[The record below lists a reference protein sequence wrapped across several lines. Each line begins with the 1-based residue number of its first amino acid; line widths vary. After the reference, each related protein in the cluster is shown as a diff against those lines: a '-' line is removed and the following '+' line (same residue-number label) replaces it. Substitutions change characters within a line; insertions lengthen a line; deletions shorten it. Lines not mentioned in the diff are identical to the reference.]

1 MCSAFYSIVFRI
13 DSLITAKGEIPFLLQ
28 NSKNFVCSSSVSFVE
43 TACRP
48 LYTYGRSNLKA
59 KLYTNLL
66 ISKNDLDS

>member
-1 MCSAFYSIVFRI
+1 MRSAFYSIVFRI

-28 NSKNFVCSSSVSFVE
+28 NSKNFVCSSVSFVE